1 MLKPR
6 GSAGGCG
13 RWRRP
18 ACDWAS
24 HSDLHLRIGPIL
36 RCYARLRGWEKGH
49 REKVCDNG
57 CHVRKIQTVAEK
69 ALSRSILRR
78 FLRSANGIPA
88 TTSQP
93 VLTIR
98 QDRRQDTLSD
108 EIGTGAVLGEGP
120 EHRVQNNK
128 REIRD
133 GRHNSQCREPFKSQR
148 CLVNSFAFTKS
159 D

>member
-1 MLKPR
+1 MGRKF
-6 GSAGGCG
+6 AITAVMCG
-13 RWRRP
+13 RYR
-18 ACDWAS
+18 
-24 HSDLHLRIGPIL
+24 
-36 RCYARLRGWEKGH
+36 
-49 REKVCDNG
+49 
-57 CHVRKIQTVAEK
+57 
-69 ALSRSILRR
+69 LSRRKHLVEEYFEAVSEECEWNSRYNV
-78 FLRSANGIPA
+78 AP
-88 TTSQP
+88 SQP

-98 QDRRQDTLSD
+98 QDTLSH

-148 CLVNSFAFTKS
+148 CLVNSFGFTKS

>member
-1 MLKPR
+1 MGRKFAITPVM
-6 GSAGGCG
+6 CG
-13 RWRRP
+13 RYR
-18 ACDWAS
+18 
-24 HSDLHLRIGPIL
+24 
-36 RCYARLRGWEKGH
+36 
-49 REKVCDNG
+49 
-57 CHVRKIQTVAEK
+57 
-69 ALSRSILRR
+69 LSRRKHLVEEYFEAVSEECEWNSRY
-78 FLRSANGIPA
+78 SVAP
-88 TTSQP
+88 SQP

-108 EIGTGAVLGEGP
+108 EIGTSAVLGEGP

-148 CLVNSFAFTKS
+148 CLVKSCSFTKS